1 MLLWCHKR
9 LRFMVHFTRA
19 CKTLLSENNKT
30 RLTFEKQQEKNKNII
45 CRPWSVRIEKNCA
58 LGLEHGPRP
67 AASGRTQD
75 LWHSFSQYGPPGRQI
90 IYIYF
95 FLKHFSGPESG
106 ILEFDWLLT
115 RVPPVQFFPIRTGF
129 VKFFTLVTDAIKVP
143 NWKQYLHKNGLR
155 VVSNFGDGDCGAGE
169 IHTRAR
175 KFEETRREGSA
186 ENWRLQTKPGILT
199 FHGRVIL
206 GCKFH
211 IVLSSNRCS

>member
-19 CKTLLSENNKT
+19 CKTLLSKNNKT

-90 IYIYF
+90 IYISFMIARY
-95 FLKHFSGPESG
+95 LLLTAMARHRWPAIQRWPA
-106 ILEFDWLLT
+106 ILEGIILFYW
-115 RVPPVQFFPIRTGF
+115 
-129 VKFFTLVTDAIKVP
+129 AI
-143 NWKQYLHKNGLR
+143 
-155 VVSNFGDGDCGAGE
+155 FG
-169 IHTRAR
+169 
-175 KFEETRREGSA
+175 
-186 ENWRLQTKPGILT
+186 
-199 FHGRVIL
+199 
-206 GCKFH
+206 
-211 IVLSSNRCS
+211 

>member
-1 MLLWCHKR
+1 
-9 LRFMVHFTRA
+9 MVHFTRA

-95 FLKHFSGPESG
+95 RNMELTKNSY
-106 ILEFDWLLT
+106 FDHSS
-115 RVPPVQFFPIRTGF
+115 
-129 VKFFTLVTDAIKVP
+129 TLRDGR
-143 NWKQYLHKNGLR
+143 GL
-155 VVSNFGDGDCGAGE
+155 
-169 IHTRAR
+169 
-175 KFEETRREGSA
+175 
-186 ENWRLQTKPGILT
+186 
-199 FHGRVIL
+199 
-206 GCKFH
+206 
-211 IVLSSNRCS
+211 

>member
-1 MLLWCHKR
+1 
-9 LRFMVHFTRA
+9 MVHFTRA

-129 VKFFTLVTDAIKVP
+129 VMVTARI
-143 NWKQYLHKNGLR
+143 N
-155 VVSNFGDGDCGAGE
+155 
-169 IHTRAR
+169 RA
-175 KFEETRREGSA
+175 KTIE
-186 ENWRLQTKPGILT
+186 
-199 FHGRVIL
+199 
-206 GCKFH
+206 
-211 IVLSSNRCS
+211 